1 MQLMDVKSKNI
12 TAELSYYLIIIMII
26 KGIISMMPI
35 FHTRWDPREHY
46 SITNNNC
53 THTHTHTHTHTNAH
67 THTHTHVRDMQT
79 NLQMTGIDWL

>member
-12 TAELSYYLIIIMII
+12 TAELSHYLIIIMIL

-53 THTHTHTHTHTNAH
+53 THTHARTHARTHTHAQMHTHTNRRV
-67 THTHTHVRDMQT
+67 TCKQT
-79 NLQMTGIDWL
+79 YR